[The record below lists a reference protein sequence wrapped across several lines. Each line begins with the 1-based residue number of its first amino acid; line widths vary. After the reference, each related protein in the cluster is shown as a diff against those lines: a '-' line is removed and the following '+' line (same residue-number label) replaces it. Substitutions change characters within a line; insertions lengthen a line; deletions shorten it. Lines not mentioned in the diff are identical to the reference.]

1 MSPELNASV
10 AVLAEILQSRNLRL
24 VTAESCTGGG
34 IASAL
39 TDLAGS
45 SNWFECGFVTY
56 SNEAKVRYLGVPP
69 AIIEQFGAVSEETVR
84 TMVAG
89 AVNNSLGDL
98 AVAVSGVA
106 GPGGGSEDKPVG
118 TVWFAWGNAEQQI
131 TECCHFPGNRE
142 QVRALAVVHGIQGL
156 CRWLSC

>member
-1 MSPELNASV
+1 MSPELNASIT
-10 AVLAEILQSRNLRL
+10 VLAEILQSRNLRL

-39 TDLAGS
+39 TDIAGS
-45 SNWFECGFVTY
+45 SQWFECGFVTY
-56 SNEAKVRYLGVPP
+56 SNEAKIRYLGVPP
-69 AIIEQFGAVSEETVR
+69 LVIEQTGAVSEETVR
-84 TMVAG
+84 AMVAG

-106 GPGGGSEDKPVG
+106 GPGGGSDEKPVG
-118 TVWFAWGNAEQQI
+118 TVWFAWGNDEHQI

-142 QVRALAVVHGIQGL
+142 QVRALAVVHGVQGL